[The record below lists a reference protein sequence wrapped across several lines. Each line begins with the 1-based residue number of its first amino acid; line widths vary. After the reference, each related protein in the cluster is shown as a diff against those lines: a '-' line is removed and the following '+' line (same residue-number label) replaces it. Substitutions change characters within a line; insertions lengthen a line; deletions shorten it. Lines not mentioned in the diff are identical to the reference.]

1 MIDITLAIS
10 DALCEKIE
18 AASDENTTFEEVAER
33 ILENYNF
40 SAGVEK
46 SGNINVLNLEIS
58 NELYEKLLDASDDA
72 NTTLKEVAVN
82 ILKSHFKPADKT
94 DAEKAD
100 EVYKKFEALATLTGT
115 TVEEIMDNFLQ
126 GVQEVLVYKYPHIFK
141 KNVLNGIDT
150 KNLGF

>member
-1 MIDITLAIS
+1 MIDIQLVIS
-10 DALCEKIE
+10 DELCERLKEATDADTTIE
-18 AASDENTTFEEVAER
+18 ETAEK

-58 NELYEKLLDASDDA
+58 NELYENLMDASDDA

-141 KNVLNGIDT
+141 KNVLNGIDK
-150 KNLGF
+150 KNLG